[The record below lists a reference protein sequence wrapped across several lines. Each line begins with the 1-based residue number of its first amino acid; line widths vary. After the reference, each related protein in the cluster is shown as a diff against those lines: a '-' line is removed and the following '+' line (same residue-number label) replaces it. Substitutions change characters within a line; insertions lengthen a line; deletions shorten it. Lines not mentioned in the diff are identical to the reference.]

1 MFSNID
7 RNQLERTI
15 TYVCFS
21 PLFYGL
27 LAVLLAAHPL
37 AVSANLVYIT
47 NIGMG
52 SGIGMMIFA
61 RLLRRVL
68 LPSYKPAG
76 RRRVALTA
84 VILSSIG
91 ELIAAA
97 GALIV
102 WLGAPLPN
110 CVPFLIISALY
121 FADFRLIRFPEIMAK
136 WTEDDT

>member
-1 MFSNID
+1 MD

-15 TYVCFS
+15 TLVCFS
-21 PLFYGL
+21 PLFYGT

-37 AVSANLVYIT
+37 AVSANLVNIT
-47 NIGMG
+47 NISLGT
-52 SGIGMMIFA
+52 GIGMMVFA
-61 RLLRRVL
+61 QLLRRLL
-68 LPSYKPAG
+68 LPSDLTAS

-91 ELIAAA
+91 ELIAAT

-102 WLGAPLPN
+102 WLGAALPN

-121 FADFRLIRFPEIMAK
+121 FADFRLIRFPGIMAK
-136 WTEDDT
+136 WPEDDA